1 MNRDTPTNEIQEP
14 GKPGQRLLVAMAPG
28 QISEPLVRWT
38 QSLARSLGCAW
49 DAVYVETASN
59 LSEEDQLQVSGTLAL
74 ARALGAEV
82 ITVSDPD
89 FVRGLLRTALER
101 KATQIVIGKKADAS
115 YWSLF
120 RSDKWL
126 ARLLRESR
134 ELDIHVVRFLEESP
148 AKVSP
153 FPAQPYGSTWR
164 EYLIAVGIIL
174 AAAWVLIH
182 IKSLIGYHG
191 VAWIFLAVVVIM
203 ASFVGRGA
211 TLLAALLSALLW
223 DYLFTEPLYSFTIA
237 GGEDQILFVV
247 YMVVAVVL
255 GQLTTRIR
263 RQERAERERKDRA
276 EALQRL
282 TREVTE
288 AAEFDGMVDR
298 AARQTA
304 AVFKAPVAL
313 LLPSS
318 TGLLSL
324 HPAGTFQVPETERA
338 LAAWVYEHRQPAGRF
353 TVQFPTASALYL
365 PLAAYGDNWGVL
377 GLQLNESFPPTI
389 HQRNLLEAF
398 AEQIGLAIHRH
409 QMHQIS
415 EKSKVL
421 AESERL
427 SKTLLNSISHEVRT
441 PLAAIQSA
449 TAFMVE
455 AQKPELS
462 DSQKAMMAEIQ
473 EATERLNRLV
483 GRVLDIT
490 RLESGH
496 VKPKIEPCEVTDL
509 VQMAED
515 QTRKELAQ
523 HKVTIEIAP
532 DLPPVAMDF
541 ELMLHSL
548 ANLLSNAA
556 FHTPPGTEVQLVAKM
571 EDGALLLI
579 VADGGPGIPS
589 ECLPHLF
596 EKFYRAPAARTGGT
610 GLGLSIVKGFV
621 EAQGGRVTAENRATG
636 GAAFAI
642 RLPLQQTAAS
652 VVETNSSA
660 MSPTEKEPG

>member
-1 MNRDTPTNEIQEP
+1 VRATLPKSHLRGSE
-14 GKPGQRLLVAMAPG
+14 RLAFT
-28 QISEPLVRWT
+28 R
-38 QSLARSLGCAW
+38 
-49 DAVYVETASN
+49 
-59 LSEEDQLQVSGTLAL
+59 
-74 ARALGAEV
+74 
-82 ITVSDPD
+82 
-89 FVRGLLRTALER
+89 
-101 KATQIVIGKKADAS
+101 
-115 YWSLF
+115 
-120 RSDKWL
+120 
-126 ARLLRESR
+126 
-134 ELDIHVVRFLEESP
+134 
-148 AKVSP
+148 
-153 FPAQPYGSTWR
+153 
-164 EYLIAVGIIL
+164 
-174 AAAWVLIH
+174 
-182 IKSLIGYHG
+182 SLIGYQS
-191 VAWIFLAVVVIM
+191 VAWIFIAVVVVI

-211 TLLAALLSALLW
+211 TLLAAILSALLW
-223 DYLFTEPLYSFTIA
+223 DYYFEKPLHTFYIESV
-237 GGEDQILFVV
+237 EDQLLFVI
-247 YMVVAVVL
+247 YLIIAIVL
-255 GQLTTRIR
+255 CQITAKNR
-263 RQERAERERKDRA
+263 RQERAERERKERA

-288 AAEFDGMVDR
+288 AAGLDDMLTR
-298 AARQTA
+298 AVRQTA
-304 AVFKAPVAL
+304 SVFKAPVAL
-313 LLPSS
+313 LLPSAS
-318 TGLLSL
+318 GHLSP
-324 HPAGTFQVPETERA
+324 HPSSGFEVTEGEARV
-338 LAAWVYEHRQPAGRF
+338 AAWASENGLTAGKF
-353 TVQFPTASALYL
+353 TADFPNASAIYL
-365 PLAAYGDNWGVL
+365 PLRVYGEKLGVVGLRL
-377 GLQLNESFPPTI
+377 GHPSPPAI
-389 HQRNLLEAF
+389 HQRNLLDAF
-398 AEQIGLAIHRH
+398 AEQIAMAIHRY
-409 QMHQIS
+409 QMQEVS
-415 EKSKVL
+415 EKAKVL

-427 SKTLLNSISHEVRT
+427 SKTLLNSISHEIRT
-441 PLAAIQSA
+441 PLTVIQSA
-449 TAFMVE
+449 A
-455 AQKPELS
+455 
-462 DSQKAMMAEIQ
+462 DYMAESPKADFSPSQRAMITEVQ
-473 EATERLNRLV
+473 EAAKRLNRLV
-483 GRVLDIT
+483 GEVLDTT